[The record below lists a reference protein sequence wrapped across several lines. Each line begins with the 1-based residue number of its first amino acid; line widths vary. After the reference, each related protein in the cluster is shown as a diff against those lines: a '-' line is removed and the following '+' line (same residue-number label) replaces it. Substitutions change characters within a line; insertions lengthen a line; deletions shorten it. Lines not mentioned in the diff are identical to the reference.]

1 MKKYAPYLKIN
12 SQDIELGQ
20 KYFTVNKESLDLKER
35 KAGKENNTIEYNYY
49 FDISQAKQY
58 ILENAEVFNF
68 KDIERI
74 ENINLPPW
82 QKREE
87 YLKLAKMRVK

>member
-12 SQDIELGQ
+12 GQNIELGQ
-20 KYFTVNKESLDLKER
+20 KYFTVNIESLDLKER

-58 ILENAEVFNF
+58 ILENAKVFNF
-68 KDIERI
+68 KDIKRI
-74 ENINLPPW
+74 ENINLPSW
-82 QKREE
+82 KKGEE
-87 YLKLAKMRVK
+87 YLRLAKMRVK